1 MRYLLVVFT
10 VILGLGS
17 VTAQSFK
24 GKLQASPVYQA
35 RKISANSDTLRIL
48 AVMADFQTD
57 RDGTTFGNG
66 KFGSIYSQ
74 DYGQDILDPLPHDKN
89 YFESHLLFVK
99 NYFQKVSKGKL
110 VIEYTV
116 LPGIVTVSKTMR
128 NYSPPSSSDDFTLL
142 ADYTKEVWR
151 LADSSNPGFDFSK
164 FNVFTI
170 FHAGVGRD
178 IAIPGTLG
186 NEHNLPSIY
195 FGADLYKK
203 IYGSSFNG
211 FSVQNG
217 AFNITN
223 TIVMPETE
231 SREVSNGLNTVFF
244 QLTIN
249 GLFAANIGSALG
261 VPDLFNTKTGESAI
275 GRFGLMDPQA
285 FFSYQ
290 GIFPPEPSPWVKIR
304 LGWAQPVTLSPGNY
318 KNLNV
323 VADLAATMT
332 DTVILKV
339 PINSKEYYL
348 VENRNRDVNKD
359 GETVTYI
366 SNGNVLTKSFAAD
379 SDKFSSYDVSDIN
392 GVVTDVDEYDWGLP
406 GSGIL
411 IWHIDEN
418 IIDDN
423 LTDNSI
429 NAGAKKGVFVE
440 EADGVRDI
448 GQKFYD
454 IFGDEVILDGTAED
468 FWFKSNPAP
477 EFYKNKFSPYTKP
490 SSNANSGANSL
501 LTISDF
507 SDISNKMSFD
517 VAYGDSVIKSLF
529 ANKINLT
536 GTINKLSV
544 LQDSSNSKFGILDNL
559 ALEIFNNQ
567 GNLVNTINSFSV
579 FKPATFT
586 DGGYTFFVGS
596 DSSKLNLYVEH
607 NGLLQ
612 INSGVQL
619 VSKATAPPVIRSL
632 QPNQY
637 QAVIGATNGKIYIY
651 NIPNPPVAL
660 PKLQDSI
667 SVFQNPIKKIAL
679 DGSYFS
685 AISGDMFYDSN
696 GNQVSLGSTGMDL
709 ALTKN
714 AAGKYISIVSVQN
727 RIYIISEGKIQSEY
741 KIQNENWAANNTS
754 FAIADLKNDGNNYII
769 FPDNNKIVAVNING
783 ASADNFS
790 FSDPL
795 GIGFKG
801 IPLAADFEGDSKSE
815 IIGSTIDGR
824 IFAIDGGTG
833 NVVNG
838 FPLSVGTTLSTTPV
852 LFKNDNKISLAVIN
866 KDKYF
871 YSWTI
876 GLTEG
881 EKYWSSENG
890 DNMNSSFVG
899 AANRQNYINKFF
911 PLDRAYNYPN
921 PVYGNTTNI
930 RYYVSEDSQIDIK
943 IFDIAGSFVD
953 ELKDFAQGGLDHET
967 VWNVSKVQSGIYL
980 ARIQANGVSGKSE
993 NKIIK
998 IAVVK

>member
-1 MRYLLVVFT
+1 ML
-10 VILGLGS
+10 
-17 VTAQSFK
+17 
-24 GKLQASPVYQA
+24 
-35 RKISANSDTLRIL
+35 
-48 AVMADFQTD
+48 ADF
-57 RDGTTFGNG
+57 
-66 KFGSIYSQ
+66 
-74 DYGQDILDPLPHDKN
+74 
-89 YFESHLLFVK
+89 
-99 NYFQKVSKGKL
+99 
-110 VIEYTV
+110 
-116 LPGIVTVSKTMR
+116 
-128 NYSPPSSSDDFTLL
+128 
-142 ADYTKEVWR
+142 TKEVWK
-151 LADSSNPGFDFSK
+151 LVDSANPGFDFSK

-211 FSVQNG
+211 FPVQNG

-223 TIVMPETE
+223 TVVMPETE

-249 GLFAANIGSALG
+249 GLLAANIGSALG

-318 KNLNV
+318 KNLTV
-323 VADLAATMT
+323 AADLAATMA

-379 SDKFSSYDVSDIN
+379 SDKFSSYDVSDII

-418 IIDDN
+418 IIDEN
-423 LTDNSI
+423 LANNSI
-429 NAGAKKGVFVE
+429 NAGDKKGVFVE
-440 EADGVRDI
+440 EADGVQDI

-454 IFGDEVILDGTAED
+454 IFGDEVVLDGTEED

-490 SSNANSGANSL
+490 SSKANSGANSL

-507 SDISNKMSFD
+507 SDISNKMSFN
-517 VAYGDSVIKSLF
+517 VQYGDSVIRPLF
-529 ANKINLT
+529 YNYLNFGKVQNISVAQEGNDYVFGALTDSKKLLLRDANGLQYSSNINFSSFQPAALT
-536 GTINKLSV
+536 G
-544 LQDSSNSKFGILDNL
+544 
-559 ALEIFNNQ
+559 
-567 GNLVNTINSFSV
+567 
-579 FKPATFT
+579 
-586 DGGYTFFVGS
+586 GGYVCFIGS
-596 DSSKLNLYVEH
+596 DSAKISVYIKHSGANQITSNV
-607 NGLLQ
+607 G
-612 INSGVQL
+612 INSR
-619 VSKATAPPVIRSL
+619 ATSAPVIRTLSSG
-632 QPNQY
+632 QY
-637 QAVIGATNGKIYIY
+637 QILVGSANGNIYIY
-651 NIPNPPVAL
+651 TMPDPPSAL
-660 PKLQDSI
+660 PVLTDSI
-667 SVFQNPIKKIAL
+667 KVSNNPIIKIAV
-679 DGSYFS
+679 DGNYFS
-685 AISGDMFYDSN
+685 ALSGDILYDSN
-696 GNQVSLGSTGMDL
+696 GNQVLLGSAGIDL
-709 ALTKN
+709 AMTKN
-714 AAGKYISIVSVQN
+714 AVGKYISIVSAQN
-727 RIYIISEGKIQSEY
+727 RIYIISKGVIQSEY

-769 FPDNNKIVAVNING
+769 FPDKDKMVAVNING

-790 FSDPL
+790 FTDPL
-795 GIGFKG
+795 GIGFTG
-801 IPLAADFEGDSKSE
+801 TPLAADFEGDSKSE
-815 IIGSTIDGR
+815 IIAATPDGR
-824 IFAIDGGTG
+824 IFAIDGSTG
-833 NVVNG
+833 KVVNG
-838 FPLSVGTTLSTTPV
+838 FPISTGSELTSNPALFLKNNKLSIV
-852 LFKNDNKISLAVIN
+852 LNSNDN
-866 KDKYF
+866 YF
-871 YSWTI
+871 SAWSI
-876 GLTEG
+876 GLTAG
-881 EKYWSSENG
+881 AQFWSSENG

-899 AANRQNYINKFF
+899 AASQQNYINQFF
-911 PLDRAYNYPN
+911 PLNRAYNYPN

-930 RYYVSEDSQIDIK
+930 RYYVSEDSEIDIK
-943 IFDIAGSFVD
+943 IFDIAGSFID
-953 ELKDFAQGGLDHET
+953 ELKDFAQGGIDHET
-967 VWNVSKVQSGIYL
+967 VWNVSNIQSGIYL
-980 ARIQANGVSGKSE
+980 ARIQATGVSGKSE
-993 NKIIK
+993 SKIIK